1 VAYEKDAAMARAESK
16 LDTRRRIVASA
27 GRAIREQGLQKPS
40 VNEVMAGAGLT
51 VGGFYAHFDNKDA
64 LFLESLDSMLR
75 GRLNEWLQQLPEVA
89 ASERRQLAA
98 RGYLSRKHRNQASER
113 CPMPMILGEMD
124 RVDPRFRD
132 VLAEHVQ
139 RWTLALTDSADP
151 QDRARALTAVA
162 TMVGALSLAR
172 ALGPT
177 EFSDE
182 LLTAAKAAIA

>member
-1 VAYEKDAAMARAESK
+1 MARAESK

-64 LFLESLDSMLR
+64 LFLESLDGMLR
-75 GRLNEWLQQLPEVA
+75 DRLQGWLEQIPDVPA
-89 ASERRQLAA
+89 VERRKLAA
-98 RGYLSRKHRNQASER
+98 RGYLSRRHRNEASER
-113 CPMPMILGEMD
+113 CPMPMVLGELD
-124 RVDPRFRD
+124 RVDPRFRE
-132 VLAEHVQ
+132 VMAEHVQ
-139 RWTLALTDSADP
+139 RWTQALTDAADP
-151 QDRARALTAVA
+151 QDRARALAAVA

-172 ALGPT
+172 ALGTT

-182 LLTAAKAAIA
+182 LLAAAKAAIA